1 VFPFRVYW
9 YVILKHKF
17 GC

>member
-9 YVILKHKF
+9 YVILKRKF